1 MSTAPDELARQHRDS
16 SASGNVV
23 PIVGSGDLMERSQAV
38 RELQTDAEALL
49 AALERSLAELRMGGE
64 ERELVAELD
73 GIVDEIR
80 TELRPFVR
88 QESSRKSR

>member
-1 MSTAPDELARQHRDS
+1 
-16 SASGNVV
+16 
-23 PIVGSGDLMERSQAV
+23 MERSRAV